1 MKWSIAT
8 GIVFGALA
16 LTSARDMS
24 AVYYARRHGAEAKAV
39 VTVVH
44 EDGSPVVGAEVR
56 GTFPEVDTRNVK
68 YFRRVNVQTDAN
80 GRAILQS
87 VCGGEAFMAVRNAG
101 YYPSR
106 EVIRF
111 DQNEPSSIKDGRWQP
126 WGYPCKIVL
135 KPKMFPRKLISSA
148 ALNRATILFPKGLV
162 ERVGFDLERCDWVV
176 PHGKGVVADLLIS
189 CRLRTEGLPEGIER
203 RREILFEFPHEK
215 DGAYR
220 APLSTQSYLQ
230 TPHKA
235 DVNASYEKRF
245 LVWSDISFSPTAK
258 ADNLNVECLMLR
270 TRTVCDVSGNI
281 ISAHYTKITN
291 PPVIYQHEEAEVRL
305 SYYYNPTPNDPWL
318 ESDYDSRTSGRI
330 LRGATRW

>member
-1 MKWSIAT
+1 MKWYIAT
-8 GIVFGALA
+8 GVVFGALT

-24 AVYYARRHGAEAKAV
+24 SVYYARQHGAEAKAV

-56 GTFPEVDTRNVK
+56 GTFPEVDTRNAK
-68 YFRRVNVQTDAN
+68 YFRRVNVHTDVN
-80 GRAILQS
+80 GQATLQS
-87 VCGGEAFMAVRNAG
+87 VCGGAAFMAVRKEG

-111 DQNEPSSIKDGRWQP
+111 DRNEPSCLKDGRWLP

-135 KPKMFPRKLISSA
+135 KPKLYPRKLVSSLD
-148 ALNRATILFPKGLV
+148 LNRVTILFPKGKH
-162 ERVGFDLERCDWVV
+162 ERVGFDLERCDWVA
-176 PHGKGVVADLLIS
+176 PHGKGVVTDLLIS
-189 CRLRTEGLPEGIER
+189 CRERTEGLPEGIER
-203 RREILFEFPHEK
+203 RREVVFEFPHEK

-245 LVWSDISFSPTAK
+245 LFWSDISFSPTAK
-258 ADNLNVECLMLR
+258 ADNLNAECLMLR

-281 ISAHYTKITN
+281 ISAHYTKIVA
-291 PPVIYQHEEAEVRL
+291 PPVVYEHEEAEVKL
-305 SYYYNPTPNDPWL
+305 FYFYNPTPNDPWL
-318 ESDYDSRTSGRI
+318 ESDFDAQISGRI
-330 LRGATRW
+330 LRGAKRW